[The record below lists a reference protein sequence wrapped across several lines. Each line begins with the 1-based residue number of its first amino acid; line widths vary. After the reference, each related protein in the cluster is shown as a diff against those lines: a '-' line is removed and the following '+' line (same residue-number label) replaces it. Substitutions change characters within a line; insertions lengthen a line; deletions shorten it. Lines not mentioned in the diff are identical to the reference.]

1 MDASTLTGREK
12 TRLRG
17 LGQKLSP
24 SLKIGKAGLT
34 PAFLAELQ
42 RQFRGTELVKLRL
55 LGVERAGK
63 EPLCDQIAA
72 EGRCTSLGAIG
83 HTALFYRRN
92 ADPARQTARAQE

>member
-42 RQFRGTELVKLRL
+42 RQFRGAELVKLRL
-55 LGVERAGK
+55 LGVERDAK

-72 EGRCTSLGAIG
+72 EGRCYSLGAIG
-83 HTALFYRRN
+83 HTALFYRSNPGLAR
-92 ADPARQTARAQE
+92 PAARVEE

>member
-42 RQFRGTELVKLRL
+42 RQLRAAELVKLRF
-55 LGVERAGK
+55 LGVERGEK
-63 EPLCDQIAA
+63 ETLCGQIAA
-72 EGRCTSLGAIG
+72 DGRCYCLGAIG
-83 HTALFYRRN
+83 HTALFYRPGPH
-92 ADPARQTARAQE
+92 PARSAARVEE